1 MLLSLSIKNYALIEH
16 LEVDFSN
23 QFSIITGETGA
34 GKSILLGAL
43 GLVLGNRA
51 DLSSLKD
58 DQQKCVIEAQF
69 QLSKYQLQT
78 VFESNDLDY
87 DDNTIIRREILPT
100 GKSRAFVNDSPVN
113 LQQLQEL
120 AAYLIDIH
128 SQNETRALV
137 NEAYQIEVLDLVA
150 QNEAFLKQY
159 QNELKQY
166 KSLQKQYNQ
175 LVSDKD
181 SLIKEQ
187 EYNRFLLEELLQANL
202 TSGEQE
208 LLEEELEKLSNVEFI
223 KENLDKILAIANEE
237 QIGLLSLLNETKQ
250 AFGRIQGFSTNFKDL
265 SERINSIG
273 IEFQDVLDE
282 TFRETDKIINDP
294 ERLEWVQNK
303 LQAIYNLQKK
313 HQVTSVDDLLII
325 QNQLDDKVILVD
337 ELDTTIQKLEQE
349 IASQLENVTELANS
363 ISDQRKT
370 VAPKLTAEMEVILTQ
385 LGMPDAQLVFD
396 FQKANSFLS
405 TGNDLVILQFSANKG
420 MPLGTLKKVASGGEM
435 SRIMLA
441 LKAVLAN
448 YSNLPTIIFDEIDTG
463 VSGEIA
469 IKMGEIMKT
478 MSQRLQVFAITH
490 LPQIAAKGNQH
501 YKVFKFNQ
509 GETTISELKQLSEN
523 ERITEIAEMLS
534 GKAITDSAIVHAKAL
549 LN

>member
-120 AAYLIDIH
+120 ATYLIDIH

-223 KENLDKILAIANEE
+223 KENLDKILAVANEE

-250 AFGRIQGFSTNFKDL
+250 AFGRIQGFSTSFKDL

-282 TFRETDKIINDP
+282 TFRETDKIVNDP

-325 QNQLDDKVILVD
+325 QNQLDEKVVLVD
-337 ELDTTIQKLEQE
+337 ELDTIIQKLERE
-349 IASQLENVTELANS
+349 IASQLEKVTDIANL
-363 ISDQRKT
+363 ISDQRKK
-370 VAPKLTAEMEVILTQ
+370 VAPKLTTEMEVVLTQ

>member
-1 MLLSLSIKNYALIEH
+1 MLLALSIKNYALIEH

-58 DQQKCVIEAQF
+58 SEQKCVIEAQF

-181 SLIKEQ
+181 SLVKEQ

-237 QIGLLSLLNETKQ
+237 QIGLLSLWNETKQ

-282 TFRETDKIINDP
+282 TFRESDKIINDP

-325 QNQLDDKVILVD
+325 QNQLDDKVVLVD

-349 IASQLENVTELANS
+349 IASQLEKVTDIANL
-363 ISDQRKT
+363 ISDQRKK

-396 FQKANSFLS
+396 FQNTNSFLS

>member
-1 MLLSLSIKNYALIEH
+1 MLLALSIKNYALIEH

-181 SLIKEQ
+181 SLVKEQ

-223 KENLDKILAIANEE
+223 KENLDKILAVANEE

-282 TFRETDKIINDP
+282 TFRETDKIVNDP

-313 HQVTSVDDLLII
+313 HQVTSVDDLLVI
-325 QNQLDDKVILVD
+325 QNQLDEKVVLVD

-349 IASQLENVTELANS
+349 IASQLEKVTDIANL
-363 ISDQRKT
+363 ISDQRKK
-370 VAPKLTAEMEVILTQ
+370 VAPKLTAEMEVVLTQ

-405 TGNDLVILQFSANKG
+405 NGNDLITLQFSANKG

-523 ERITEIAEMLS
+523 ERIIEIAEMLS

>member
-1 MLLSLSIKNYALIEH
+1 MLLALSIKNYALIEH

-120 AAYLIDIH
+120 ATYLIDIH

-181 SLIKEQ
+181 SLVKEQ

-250 AFGRIQGFSTNFKDL
+250 AFGRIQGFSSSFKDL

-325 QNQLDDKVILVD
+325 QNQLDEKVVLVD
-337 ELDTTIQKLEQE
+337 ELDTTIQKLERE
-349 IASQLENVTELANS
+349 IASQLEKVTDIANL
-363 ISDQRKT
+363 ISDQRKK
-370 VAPKLTAEMEVILTQ
+370 VAPKLTTEMEVVLTQ
-385 LGMPDAQLVFD
+385 LGMHDAQLVFD

>member
-1 MLLSLSIKNYALIEH
+1 MLLALSIKNYALIEH

-120 AAYLIDIH
+120 ATYLIDIH

-150 QNEAFLKQY
+150 QNEALLKQY

-166 KSLQKQYNQ
+166 KLLQKQYNQ

-181 SLIKEQ
+181 SLVKEQ

-223 KENLDKILAIANEE
+223 KENLDKILAVANEE

-250 AFGRIQGFSTNFKDL
+250 AFGRIQGFSTSFKDL

-282 TFRETDKIINDP
+282 TFRESDKIINDP

-325 QNQLDDKVILVD
+325 QNQLDEKVVLVD

-349 IASQLENVTELANS
+349 IASQLEKVTDIANL
-363 ISDQRKT
+363 ISDQRKK

-396 FQKANSFLS
+396 IQKANSFLA

>member
-1 MLLSLSIKNYALIEH
+1 MLVSLSIKNYALIEH

-34 GKSILLGAL
+34 GKSIVLGAL

-87 DDNTIIRREILPT
+87 EDNTIIRREILPT

-120 AAYLIDIH
+120 ATYLIDIH

-137 NEAYQIEVLDLVA
+137 NEVYQIEVLDLVA
-150 QNEAFLKQY
+150 QNETLVKQY
-159 QNELKQY
+159 QNELKHY
-166 KSLQKQYNQ
+166 KLLQKKYNQ
-175 LVSDKD
+175 LVADKD
-181 SLIKEQ
+181 SLVKEQ
-187 EYNRFLLEELLQANL
+187 EYNRFLLEELLHANL
-202 TSGEQE
+202 ISGEQE

-223 KENLDKILAIANEE
+223 KENLDKILVVANEE
-237 QIGLLSLLNETKQ
+237 QIGLLHLLSETKQ
-250 AFGRIQGFSTNFKDL
+250 AFGKIQGFSTSFKDL
-265 SERINSIG
+265 SERITSIG

-282 TFRETDKIINDP
+282 TFRESDKIVNDP
-294 ERLEWVQNK
+294 DRLEWVQNK

-313 HQVTSVDDLLII
+313 HQVTSVDDLLVI
-325 QNQLDDKVILVD
+325 QNQLDEKVILVD
-337 ELDTTIQKLEQE
+337 ELDATIQKLRKE
-349 IASQLENVTELANS
+349 IEFQLEKVTICATS
-363 ISDQRKT
+363 ISDQRKN
-370 VAPKLTAEMEVILTQ
+370 VAPKLTTEMQVVLTN

-396 FQKANSFLS
+396 IQKVNSFLL
-405 TGNDLVILQFSANKG
+405 TGNDLITLQFSANKG

-509 GETTISELKQLSEN
+509 EETTISELKLLSET

-534 GKAITDSAIVHAKAL
+534 GKTITDSAIVHAKAL

>member
-58 DQQKCVIEAQF
+58 DEQKCVIEAQF

-120 AAYLIDIH
+120 ATYLIDIH

-150 QNEAFLKQY
+150 QNEAVLKQY

-166 KSLQKQYNQ
+166 KTLQKQYNQ

-181 SLIKEQ
+181 SLVKEQ
-187 EYNRFLLEELLQANL
+187 EYNRFLFEELLQANL

-208 LLEEELEKLSNVEFI
+208 LLEEELEKLCNVEFI
-223 KENLDKILAIANEE
+223 KENLDKILAVANEE

-250 AFGRIQGFSTNFKDL
+250 AFGKIQGFSTNFKDL

-273 IEFQDVLDE
+273 IEFQDVLNE
-282 TFRETDKIINDP
+282 TFRETDKIVNDP

-313 HQVTSVDDLLII
+313 HQVTSVDDLLVI
-325 QNQLDDKVILVD
+325 QNQLDEKVVLVD

-349 IASQLENVTELANS
+349 IALQLEKVTDIANS
-363 ISDQRKT
+363 ISDQRKN
-370 VAPKLTAEMEVILTQ
+370 VAPKLTAEMEVILTN

-396 FQKANSFLS
+396 IQKSNSFLA
-405 TGNDLVILQFSANKG
+405 TGNDLVTLQFSANKG
-420 MPLGTLKKVASGGEM
+420 MNLGILKKVASGGEM

-509 GETTISELKQLSEN
+509 GETTISELKQLSET

-534 GKAITDSAIVHAKAL
+534 GKTITDSAIVHAKAL

>member
-58 DQQKCVIEAQF
+58 SEQKCVIEAQF

-120 AAYLIDIH
+120 ATYLIDIH

-137 NEAYQIEVLDLVA
+137 NEDYQIEVLDLVA

-181 SLIKEQ
+181 SLVKEQ

-223 KENLDKILAIANEE
+223 KENLDKILAVANEE

-250 AFGRIQGFSTNFKDL
+250 AFGRIQGFSTSFKDL
-265 SERINSIG
+265 AERMNSVG

-282 TFRETDKIINDP
+282 TFRESDKIVNDP

-325 QNQLDDKVILVD
+325 QNQLDEKVVLVD

-349 IASQLENVTELANS
+349 IASQLEKVTDIANL
-363 ISDQRKT
+363 ISDQRKK

-396 FQKANSFLS
+396 FQNTNSFLS

>member
-1 MLLSLSIKNYALIEH
+1 MLLALSIKNYALIEH

-58 DQQKCVIEAQF
+58 SEQKCVIEAQF

-120 AAYLIDIH
+120 ATYLIDIH

-150 QNEAFLKQY
+150 QNEALLKQY

-166 KSLQKQYNQ
+166 KLLQKQYNQ

-181 SLIKEQ
+181 SLVKEQ

-223 KENLDKILAIANEE
+223 KENLDKILAVANEE

-250 AFGRIQGFSTNFKDL
+250 AFGRIQGFSTSFKDL

-282 TFRETDKIINDP
+282 TFRESDKIINDP

-325 QNQLDDKVILVD
+325 QNQLDEKVVLVD

-349 IASQLENVTELANS
+349 IASQLEKVTDIANL
-363 ISDQRKT
+363 ISDQRKK

-396 FQKANSFLS
+396 IQKANSFLA

>member
-1 MLLSLSIKNYALIEH
+1 MLLALSIKNYALIEH

-69 QLSKYQLQT
+69 QLSKYQLKT

-120 AAYLIDIH
+120 ATYLIDIH

-181 SLIKEQ
+181 SLVKEQ

-202 TSGEQE
+202 TLGEQE

-223 KENLDKILAIANEE
+223 KENLDKILAVANEE

-250 AFGRIQGFSTNFKDL
+250 AFGKIQGFSTNFKDL

-282 TFRETDKIINDP
+282 TFRETDKIVNDP

-325 QNQLDDKVILVD
+325 QNQLDEKVVLVD

-349 IASQLENVTELANS
+349 IASQLEKVKDIANL
-363 ISDQRKT
+363 ISDQRKK

-385 LGMPDAQLVFD
+385 LGMPDAQLVFGI
-396 FQKANSFLS
+396 QKVNSFLA
-405 TGNDLVILQFSANKG
+405 TGNDLITLQFSANKG

-469 IKMGEIMKT
+469 IKMGEIMKA

-523 ERITEIAEMLS
+523 ERIIEIAEMLS

>member
-1 MLLSLSIKNYALIEH
+1 MLLALSIKNYALIEH

-69 QLSKYQLQT
+69 QLSKYQLKT

-120 AAYLIDIH
+120 ATYLIDIH

-181 SLIKEQ
+181 LLVKEQ
-187 EYNRFLLEELLQANL
+187 EYNRFLLEELLQASL
-202 TSGEQE
+202 TPGEQE

-223 KENLDKILAIANEE
+223 KENLDKILAVSNEE

-250 AFGRIQGFSTNFKDL
+250 AFGKIQGFSTNFKDL

-282 TFRETDKIINDP
+282 TFRETDKIVNDP

-325 QNQLDDKVILVD
+325 QNQLDEKVVLVD

-349 IASQLENVTELANS
+349 IASQLEKVKDIANL
-363 ISDQRKT
+363 ISDQRKK

-385 LGMPDAQLVFD
+385 LGMPDAQLVFGI
-396 FQKANSFLS
+396 QKVNSFLA
-405 TGNDLVILQFSANKG
+405 TGNDLITLQFSANKG

-469 IKMGEIMKT
+469 IKMGEIMKA

-523 ERITEIAEMLS
+523 ERIIEIAEMLS

>member
-1 MLLSLSIKNYALIEH
+1 MLLALSIKNYALIEH

-69 QLSKYQLQT
+69 QLSKYQLKT

-166 KSLQKQYNQ
+166 KLLQKQYNQ

-181 SLIKEQ
+181 SLVKEQ

-223 KENLDKILAIANEE
+223 KENLDKILAVANEE

-250 AFGRIQGFSTNFKDL
+250 AFGRIQGFSTSFKDL

-282 TFRETDKIINDP
+282 TFRESDKIINDP

-313 HQVTSVDDLLII
+313 HQVNSVDDLLII
-325 QNQLDDKVILVD
+325 QNQLDEKVVLVD
-337 ELDTTIQKLEQE
+337 DLDTTIQKLERE
-349 IASQLENVTELANS
+349 IAFQLEKVTDIANL
-363 ISDQRKT
+363 ISDQRKK

-396 FQKANSFLS
+396 IQKANSFLA

>member
-181 SLIKEQ
+181 SLVKEQ

-223 KENLDKILAIANEE
+223 KENLDKILAVANEE
-237 QIGLLSLLNETKQ
+237 QIGLLSLLSETKQ
-250 AFGRIQGFSTNFKDL
+250 AFGRIQGFSTSFKDL

-282 TFRETDKIINDP
+282 TFRESDKIINDP

-325 QNQLDDKVILVD
+325 QNQLDDKVVLVD

-349 IASQLENVTELANS
+349 IASQLEKVTDIANL
-363 ISDQRKT
+363 ISDQRKK
-370 VAPKLTAEMEVILTQ
+370 VAPKLTTEMEVVLTQ
-385 LGMPDAQLVFD
+385 LAMPDAQLVFD
-396 FQKANSFLS
+396 FQKANSFLA

-420 MPLGTLKKVASGGEM
+420 MNLGTLKKVASGGEM

>member
-58 DQQKCVIEAQF
+58 SEQKCVIEAQF

-120 AAYLIDIH
+120 ATYLIDIH

-150 QNEAFLKQY
+150 QNEALLKQY

-166 KSLQKQYNQ
+166 KLLQKQYNQ

-181 SLIKEQ
+181 SLVKEQ

-223 KENLDKILAIANEE
+223 KENLDKILAVANEE

-250 AFGRIQGFSTNFKDL
+250 AFGRIQGFSTSFKDL

-282 TFRETDKIINDP
+282 TFRESDKIINDP

-325 QNQLDDKVILVD
+325 QNQLDEKVVLVD

-349 IASQLENVTELANS
+349 IASQLEKVTDIANL
-363 ISDQRKT
+363 ISDQRKK

-396 FQKANSFLS
+396 IQKANSFLA

>member
-87 DDNTIIRREILPT
+87 EDDTIIRREILPT

-120 AAYLIDIH
+120 ATYLIDIH

-150 QNEAFLKQY
+150 QNETFLKQY

-181 SLIKEQ
+181 SLVKEQ

-223 KENLDKILAIANEE
+223 KENLDKILAVANEE

-250 AFGRIQGFSTNFKDL
+250 AFGKIQGFSTNFKDL

-313 HQVTSVDDLLII
+313 HQVTSVDDLLVI
-325 QNQLDDKVILVD
+325 QNQLDEKVVLVD

-349 IASQLENVTELANS
+349 IAFQLEKVTEIANS
-363 ISDQRKT
+363 ISDQRKN
-370 VAPKLTAEMEVILTQ
+370 VAPKLTAEMKVILTN

-396 FQKANSFLS
+396 IQKANSFLA
-405 TGNDLVILQFSANKG
+405 TGNDLVTLQFSANKG

-534 GKAITDSAIVHAKAL
+534 GKTITDSAIVHAKAL

>member
-1 MLLSLSIKNYALIEH
+1 MLLALSIKNYALIEH

-120 AAYLIDIH
+120 ATYLIDIH

-181 SLIKEQ
+181 SLVKEQ

-223 KENLDKILAIANEE
+223 KENLDKILAVANEE

-250 AFGRIQGFSTNFKDL
+250 AFGKIQGFSTNFKDL

-282 TFRETDKIINDP
+282 TFRETDKIVNDP
-294 ERLEWVQNK
+294 ERLESVQNK

-313 HQVTSVDDLLII
+313 HQVISVDDLLII
-325 QNQLDDKVILVD
+325 QNQLDEKVVLVD
-337 ELDTTIQKLEQE
+337 ELDTTIQKLGQE
-349 IASQLENVTELANS
+349 IASQLEKVTDIANL
-363 ISDQRKT
+363 ISDQRKK

-396 FQKANSFLS
+396 FQKANSFLA
-405 TGNDLVILQFSANKG
+405 TGNDLIALQFSANKG

>member
-1 MLLSLSIKNYALIEH
+1 MLLALSIKNYALIEH

-69 QLSKYQLQT
+69 QLSKYQLKT

-120 AAYLIDIH
+120 ATYLIDIH

-181 SLIKEQ
+181 SLVKEQ

-223 KENLDKILAIANEE
+223 KENLDKILAVSNEE

-250 AFGRIQGFSTNFKDL
+250 AFGKIQGFSTNFKDL

-282 TFRETDKIINDP
+282 TFRETDKIVNDP

-313 HQVTSVDDLLII
+313 HQVTSVDDLLVI
-325 QNQLDDKVILVD
+325 QNQLDEKVVLVD

-349 IASQLENVTELANS
+349 IASQLEKVTDLANL
-363 ISDQRKT
+363 ISDQRKK

-385 LGMPDAQLVFD
+385 LGMPDAQLVFGI
-396 FQKANSFLS
+396 QKVNSFLA
-405 TGNDLVILQFSANKG
+405 TGNDLITLQFSANKG

-469 IKMGEIMKT
+469 IKMGEIMKA

-523 ERITEIAEMLS
+523 ERIIEIAEMLS

>member
-58 DQQKCVIEAQF
+58 DEQKCVIEAQF

-120 AAYLIDIH
+120 ASYLIDIH

-150 QNEAFLKQY
+150 QNEAVLKQY

-166 KSLQKQYNQ
+166 KTLQKQYNQ

-181 SLIKEQ
+181 SLLKEQ

-223 KENLDKILAIANEE
+223 KENLDKILAVANEE

-250 AFGRIQGFSTNFKDL
+250 AFGKIQGFSTNFKDL

-282 TFRETDKIINDP
+282 TFRETDKIVNDP

-325 QNQLDDKVILVD
+325 QNQLDEKVVLVD

-349 IASQLENVTELANS
+349 TAFQLEKVTELANS
-363 ISDQRKT
+363 ISDHRKT

-396 FQKANSFLS
+396 FQKASSFLA
-405 TGNDLVILQFSANKG
+405 TGNDLVTLQFSANKG
-420 MPLGTLKKVASGGEM
+420 MNLGILKKVASGGEM

-509 GETTISELKQLSEN
+509 GETTISELKQLSET

-534 GKAITDSAIVHAKAL
+534 GKTITDSAIVHAKAL

>member
-1 MLLSLSIKNYALIEH
+1 MLLALSIKNYALIEH

-69 QLSKYQLQT
+69 QLSKYQLKT

-120 AAYLIDIH
+120 ATYLIDIH

-181 SLIKEQ
+181 SLVKEQ

-223 KENLDKILAIANEE
+223 KENLDKILAVANEE

-250 AFGRIQGFSTNFKDL
+250 AFGKIQGFSTNFKDL

-313 HQVTSVDDLLII
+313 HQVISVDDLLII
-325 QNQLDDKVILVD
+325 QNQLDEKVVLVD
-337 ELDTTIQKLEQE
+337 ELDTTIQKLGQE
-349 IASQLENVTELANS
+349 IASQLEKVTDIANL
-363 ISDQRKT
+363 ISDQRKK
-370 VAPKLTAEMEVILTQ
+370 VAPKLTTEMEVVLTQ

-396 FQKANSFLS
+396 FQKANSFLA

-509 GETTISELKQLSEN
+509 GETTISELKQLSET
-523 ERITEIAEMLS
+523 ERVTEIAEMLS

>member
-1 MLLSLSIKNYALIEH
+1 MLVHLSIKNYALIES
-16 LEVDFSN
+16 LSVNFQDN
-23 QFSIITGETGA
+23 LSIITGETGA

-43 GLVLGNRA
+43 GLVLGKRA
-51 DLSSLKD
+51 DLSTLKNAND
-58 DQQKCVIEAQF
+58 KCIIEAQF
-69 QLSKYQLQT
+69 SIANYNLEKF
-78 VFESNDLDY
+78 FEENDLDY
-87 DDNTIIRREILPT
+87 NKKSIIRREISSN
-100 GKSRAFVNDSPVN
+100 GKTRAFVNDTPVN
-113 LQQLQEL
+113 LGLLKEL
-120 AAYLIDIH
+120 SQHLIDIH

-166 KSLQKQYNQ
+166 KTLQKQYNH

-181 SLIKEQ
+181 SLVKEQ

-223 KENLDKILAIANEE
+223 KENLDKILAVANEE

-250 AFGRIQGFSTNFKDL
+250 AFGKIQGFSTNFKDL

-282 TFRETDKIINDP
+282 TFRETDKIVNDP

-313 HQVTSVDDLLII
+313 HQVTSVDDLLVI
-325 QNQLDDKVILVD
+325 QNQLDEKVVLVD

-349 IASQLENVTELANS
+349 IALQLEKVTDIANS
-363 ISDQRKT
+363 ISDQRKN
-370 VAPKLTAEMEVILTQ
+370 VAPKLTAEMEVILTN

-396 FQKANSFLS
+396 IQKANSQKAVVDRKE
-405 TGNDLVILQFSANKG
+405 NDLFHLSMECAN
-420 MPLGTLKKVASGGEM
+420 
-435 SRIMLA
+435 
-441 LKAVLAN
+441 
-448 YSNLPTIIFDEIDTG
+448 
-463 VSGEIA
+463 
-469 IKMGEIMKT
+469 
-478 MSQRLQVFAITH
+478 SQ
-490 LPQIAAKGNQH
+490 K
-501 YKVFKFNQ
+501 
-509 GETTISELKQLSEN
+509 
-523 ERITEIAEMLS
+523 
-534 GKAITDSAIVHAKAL
+534 
-549 LN
+549 

>member
-120 AAYLIDIH
+120 ASYLIDIH

-166 KSLQKQYNQ
+166 KTLQKQYNQ

-181 SLIKEQ
+181 SLVKEQ

-223 KENLDKILAIANEE
+223 KENLDKILAVANEE

-250 AFGRIQGFSTNFKDL
+250 AFGKIQGFSTSFKDL

-273 IEFQDVLDE
+273 IEFQDVLNE
-282 TFRETDKIINDP
+282 TFRETDKIVNDP

-313 HQVTSVDDLLII
+313 HQVTSVDDLLVI
-325 QNQLDDKVILVD
+325 QNQLDEKVVLVD

-349 IASQLENVTELANS
+349 IALQLEKVTDIANS
-363 ISDQRKT
+363 ISDQRKN
-370 VAPKLTAEMEVILTQ
+370 VAPKLTAEMEVILTN

-396 FQKANSFLS
+396 IQKTNSFLA
-405 TGNDLVILQFSANKG
+405 TGNDLVTLQFSANKG
-420 MPLGTLKKVASGGEM
+420 MNLGILKKVASGGEM

-509 GETTISELKQLSEN
+509 GETTISELKQLSET

-534 GKAITDSAIVHAKAL
+534 GKTITDSAIVHAKAL

>member
-1 MLLSLSIKNYALIEH
+1 MLLALSIKNYALIEH

-181 SLIKEQ
+181 SLVKEQ

-223 KENLDKILAIANEE
+223 KENLDKILAVANEE

-250 AFGRIQGFSTNFKDL
+250 AFGRIQGFSTSFKDL

-282 TFRETDKIINDP
+282 TFRETDKIVNDP
-294 ERLEWVQNK
+294 ERLESVQNK

-313 HQVTSVDDLLII
+313 HQVISVDDLLII
-325 QNQLDDKVILVD
+325 QNQLDEKVVLVD
-337 ELDTTIQKLEQE
+337 ELDTTIQKLGQE
-349 IASQLENVTELANS
+349 IASQLEKVTDIANL
-363 ISDQRKT
+363 ISDQRKK

-396 FQKANSFLS
+396 IQKVNSFLA
-405 TGNDLVILQFSANKG
+405 TGYDLITLQFSANKG
-420 MPLGTLKKVASGGEM
+420 MSLGTLKKVASGGEM

-469 IKMGEIMKT
+469 IKMGEIMKA

-509 GETTISELKQLSEN
+509 GETTISELKQLSET
-523 ERITEIAEMLS
+523 ERVTEIAEMLS

>member
-87 DDNTIIRREILPT
+87 EDDTIIRREILPT

-120 AAYLIDIH
+120 ASYLIDIH

-166 KSLQKQYNQ
+166 KTLQKQYNQ

-181 SLIKEQ
+181 SLVKEQ

-223 KENLDKILAIANEE
+223 KENLDKILAVANEE

-250 AFGRIQGFSTNFKDL
+250 AFGKIQGFSTSFKDL

-273 IEFQDVLDE
+273 IEFQDVLNE
-282 TFRETDKIINDP
+282 TFRETDKIVNDP

-313 HQVTSVDDLLII
+313 HQVTSVDDLLVI
-325 QNQLDDKVILVD
+325 QNQLDEKVVLVD

-349 IASQLENVTELANS
+349 IALQLEKVTDIANS
-363 ISDQRKT
+363 ISDQRKN
-370 VAPKLTAEMEVILTQ
+370 VAPKLTAEMEVILTN
-385 LGMPDAQLVFD
+385 LGIPDAQLVFD
-396 FQKANSFLS
+396 IQKSNSFLA
-405 TGNDLVILQFSANKG
+405 TGNDLVTLQFSANKG
-420 MPLGTLKKVASGGEM
+420 MNLGILKKVASGGEM

-509 GETTISELKQLSEN
+509 GETTISELKQLSET

-534 GKAITDSAIVHAKAL
+534 GKTITDSAIVHAKAL

>member
-120 AAYLIDIH
+120 ATYLIDIH

-166 KSLQKQYNQ
+166 KLLQKQYNQ

-181 SLIKEQ
+181 SLVKEQ

-223 KENLDKILAIANEE
+223 KENLDKILAVANEE
-237 QIGLLSLLNETKQ
+237 QIGLLSLLSETKQ
-250 AFGRIQGFSTNFKDL
+250 AFGRIQGFSTSFKDL

-282 TFRETDKIINDP
+282 TFRESDKIINDP

-325 QNQLDDKVILVD
+325 QNQLDDKVVLVD

-349 IASQLENVTELANS
+349 IASQLEKVKDIANL
-363 ISDQRKT
+363 ISDQRKK
-370 VAPKLTAEMEVILTQ
+370 VAPKLTAEMEVVLTQ

>member
-1 MLLSLSIKNYALIEH
+1 MLLALSIKNYALIEH

-69 QLSKYQLQT
+69 QLSKYQLKT

-120 AAYLIDIH
+120 ATYLIDIH

-181 SLIKEQ
+181 SLVKEQ
-187 EYNRFLLEELLQANL
+187 EYNRFLLEELLQASL

-223 KENLDKILAIANEE
+223 KENLDKILAVSNEE

-250 AFGRIQGFSTNFKDL
+250 AFGKIQGFSTNFKDL

-282 TFRETDKIINDP
+282 TFRETDKIVNDP

-325 QNQLDDKVILVD
+325 QNQLDEKVVLVD

-349 IASQLENVTELANS
+349 IASQLEKVTDIANL
-363 ISDQRKT
+363 ISDQRKK

-385 LGMPDAQLVFD
+385 LGMPDAQLVFGI
-396 FQKANSFLS
+396 QKVNSFLA
-405 TGNDLVILQFSANKG
+405 TGNDLITLQFSANKG

-469 IKMGEIMKT
+469 IKMGEIMKA

-523 ERITEIAEMLS
+523 ERIIEIAEMLS

>member
-120 AAYLIDIH
+120 ATYLIDIH

-223 KENLDKILAIANEE
+223 KENLDKILAVANEE

-250 AFGRIQGFSTNFKDL
+250 AFGRIQGFSTSFKDL

-325 QNQLDDKVILVD
+325 QNQLDEKVILVD

-363 ISDQRKT
+363 ISNQRKT
-370 VAPKLTAEMEVILTQ
+370 VAPKLTAEMEVVLTQ

>member
-166 KSLQKQYNQ
+166 KSFQKQYNQ

-181 SLIKEQ
+181 SLVKEQ

-250 AFGRIQGFSTNFKDL
+250 AFGRIQGFSTSFKDL

-282 TFRETDKIINDP
+282 TFRESDKIVNDP

-303 LQAIYNLQKK
+303 LQTIYNLQ
-313 HQVTSVDDLLII
+313 
-325 QNQLDDKVILVD
+325 
-337 ELDTTIQKLEQE
+337 
-349 IASQLENVTELANS
+349 
-363 ISDQRKT
+363 
-370 VAPKLTAEMEVILTQ
+370 
-385 LGMPDAQLVFD
+385 
-396 FQKANSFLS
+396 
-405 TGNDLVILQFSANKG
+405 
-420 MPLGTLKKVASGGEM
+420 
-435 SRIMLA
+435 
-441 LKAVLAN
+441 
-448 YSNLPTIIFDEIDTG
+448 
-463 VSGEIA
+463 
-469 IKMGEIMKT
+469 
-478 MSQRLQVFAITH
+478 
-490 LPQIAAKGNQH
+490 
-501 YKVFKFNQ
+501 
-509 GETTISELKQLSEN
+509 
-523 ERITEIAEMLS
+523 
-534 GKAITDSAIVHAKAL
+534 
-549 LN
+549 

>member
-1 MLLSLSIKNYALIEH
+1 MDYE
-16 LEVDFSN
+16 
-23 QFSIITGETGA
+23 
-34 GKSILLGAL
+34 
-43 GLVLGNRA
+43 
-51 DLSSLKD
+51 D
-58 DQQKCVIEAQF
+58 D
-69 QLSKYQLQT
+69 
-78 VFESNDLDY
+78 
-87 DDNTIIRREILPT
+87 TIIRREILPT

-120 AAYLIDIH
+120 ASYLIDIH

-166 KSLQKQYNQ
+166 KTLQKQYNH

-181 SLIKEQ
+181 SLVKEQ

-223 KENLDKILAIANEE
+223 KENLDKILAVANEE

-250 AFGRIQGFSTNFKDL
+250 AFGKIQGFSTNFKDL

-282 TFRETDKIINDP
+282 TFRETDKIVNDP

-313 HQVTSVDDLLII
+313 HQVTSVDDLLVI
-325 QNQLDDKVILVD
+325 QNQLDEKVVLVD

-349 IASQLENVTELANS
+349 IALQLEKVTDIANS
-363 ISDQRKT
+363 ISDQRKN
-370 VAPKLTAEMEVILTQ
+370 VAPKLTAEMEVILTN

-396 FQKANSFLS
+396 IQKANSFLA
-405 TGNDLVILQFSANKG
+405 TGNDLVTLQFSANKG
-420 MPLGTLKKVASGGEM
+420 MNLGILKKVASGGEM

-509 GETTISELKQLSEN
+509 GETTISELKQLSET

-534 GKAITDSAIVHAKAL
+534 GKTITDSAIIHAKAL

>member
-1 MLLSLSIKNYALIEH
+1 MLLALSIKNYALIEH

-87 DDNTIIRREILPT
+87 EDDTIIRREILPT

-120 AAYLIDIH
+120 ATYLIDIH

-150 QNEAFLKQY
+150 QNESFLKQY

-181 SLIKEQ
+181 SLVKEQ
-187 EYNRFLLEELLQANL
+187 EYNRFLLEELLQSNL

-223 KENLDKILAIANEE
+223 KENLDKILVVANEE

-250 AFGRIQGFSTNFKDL
+250 AFGKIQGFSTSFKGL
-265 SERINSIG
+265 SERITSIG

-282 TFRETDKIINDP
+282 TFRESDKIVNDP

-325 QNQLDDKVILVD
+325 QNQLDEKVVLVD

-349 IASQLENVTELANS
+349 IAFQLEKVTNIANS
-363 ISDQRKT
+363 ISDQRKN
-370 VAPKLTAEMEVILTQ
+370 VAPKLTAEMEVILTN

-396 FQKANSFLS
+396 IHKANSFLA
-405 TGNDLVILQFSANKG
+405 TGNDLVTLQFSANIG

-534 GKAITDSAIVHAKAL
+534 GKTITDSAIVHAKAL

>member
-58 DQQKCVIEAQF
+58 DEQKCVIEAQF

-120 AAYLIDIH
+120 ASYLIDIH

-166 KSLQKQYNQ
+166 KTLQKQYNQ

-181 SLIKEQ
+181 SLVKEQ

-223 KENLDKILAIANEE
+223 KENLDKILAVANEE

-250 AFGRIQGFSTNFKDL
+250 AFGKIQGFSTNFKDL

-282 TFRETDKIINDP
+282 TFRETDKIVNDP

-325 QNQLDDKVILVD
+325 QNQLDEKVVLVD

-349 IASQLENVTELANS
+349 TAFQLEKVTELANS
-363 ISDQRKT
+363 ISDHRKT

-396 FQKANSFLS
+396 FQKASSFLA
-405 TGNDLVILQFSANKG
+405 TGNDLVTLQFSANKG
-420 MPLGTLKKVASGGEM
+420 MNLGILKKVASGGEM

-509 GETTISELKQLSEN
+509 GETTISELKQLSET

-534 GKAITDSAIVHAKAL
+534 GKTITDSAIVHAKAL